1 VERETL
7 FAPLKEH
14 QDTLRRQFFVASLS
28 VFGSAARNRLR
39 KQSDIDLLVEFER
52 PPGLFTFIHLKHYPE
67 NLLDRRVD
75 LVTPAALRPE
85 LRQQIL
91 REAIHALQKNV
102 KALSIL

>member
-1 VERETL
+1 MERETL
-7 FAPLKEH
+7 FALLKSQ

-28 VFGSAARNRLR
+28 VFGSAARDRLR

-52 PPGLFTFIHLKHYPE
+52 PVGLFTFIRLKLYLE
-67 NLLDRRVD
+67 NLLGRCVD

-91 REAIHALQKNV
+91 QEAIHAL
-102 KALSIL
+102 

>member
-1 VERETL
+1 MERETL
-7 FAPLKEH
+7 FALLKSQ

-28 VFGSAARNRLR
+28 VFGSAARDRLR

-52 PPGLFTFIHLKHYPE
+52 PVGLFTFVRLKLYLE
-67 NLLDRRVD
+67 NLLGRRVD

-91 REAIHALQKNV
+91 QEAIHAL
-102 KALSIL
+102 

>member
-1 VERETL
+1 MERETL
-7 FAPLKEH
+7 FALLKSQ

-28 VFGSAARNRLR
+28 VFGSAARDRLR

-52 PPGLFTFIHLKHYPE
+52 PVGLFAFIRLKLYLE
-67 NLLDRRVD
+67 NLLGRRVD

-91 REAIHALQKNV
+91 QEAIHAL
-102 KALSIL
+102 

>member
-1 VERETL
+1 MERKTL
-7 FAPLKEH
+7 FALLKSQ
-14 QDTLRRQFFVASLS
+14 QDTLRQQFFVASLS

-52 PPGLFTFIHLKHYPE
+52 PVGLFTFIRLKLYLE
-67 NLLDRRVD
+67 NLLGRRVD

-91 REAIHALQKNV
+91 QEAIHAL
-102 KALSIL
+102 

>member
-1 VERETL
+1 MERETL
-7 FAPLKEH
+7 FALLKSQ

-28 VFGSAARNRLR
+28 VFGSAARDRLR

-52 PPGLFTFIHLKHYPE
+52 PVGLFTFIRLKLYLE
-67 NLLDRRVD
+67 NLLGRRVD

-91 REAIHALQKNV
+91 QEAIHAL
-102 KALSIL
+102 

>member
-1 VERETL
+1 MERETL
-7 FAPLKEH
+7 FALLKSQ

-52 PPGLFTFIHLKHYPE
+52 PVGLFTFIRLKLYLE
-67 NLLDRRVD
+67 NLLGRRVD

-91 REAIHALQKNV
+91 QEAIHAL
-102 KALSIL
+102 

>member
-1 VERETL
+1 MERETL
-7 FAPLKEH
+7 FALLKSQ

-52 PPGLFTFIHLKHYPE
+52 PVGLFTFVRLKLYLE
-67 NLLDRRVD
+67 NLLGRRVD

-91 REAIHALQKNV
+91 QEAIHAL
-102 KALSIL
+102 

>member
-1 VERETL
+1 MERETL
-7 FAPLKEH
+7 FALLKSQ

-28 VFGSAARNRLR
+28 VFGLAARDRLR

-52 PPGLFTFIHLKHYPE
+52 PVGLFTFIRLKLYLE
-67 NLLDRRVD
+67 NLLGRRVD

-91 REAIHALQKNV
+91 QEAIHAL
-102 KALSIL
+102 

>member
-1 VERETL
+1 MERETL
-7 FAPLKEH
+7 FALLKSQ

-28 VFGSAARNRLR
+28 VFGSAARDRLR

-52 PPGLFTFIHLKHYPE
+52 PVGLFAFVRLKLYLE
-67 NLLDRRVD
+67 NLLGRRVD

-91 REAIHALQKNV
+91 QEAIHAL
-102 KALSIL
+102 

>member
-1 VERETL
+1 MERETL
-7 FAPLKEH
+7 FALLKSQ

-28 VFGSAARNRLR
+28 VFGSAARDRLR

-52 PPGLFTFIHLKHYPE
+52 PVGLFTFIRLKLYLE
-67 NLLDRRVD
+67 NLLGCRVD

-91 REAIHALQKNV
+91 QEAIHAL
-102 KALSIL
+102 